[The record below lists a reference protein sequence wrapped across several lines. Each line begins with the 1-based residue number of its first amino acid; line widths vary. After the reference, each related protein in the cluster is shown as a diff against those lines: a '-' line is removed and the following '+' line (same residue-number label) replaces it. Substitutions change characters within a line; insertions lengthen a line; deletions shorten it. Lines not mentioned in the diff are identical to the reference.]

1 MCALIALW
9 RVWIYLALCNIN
21 IMALFNDK
29 TAGVCYVW
37 LQYVKPIIFLNILI
51 PFVFRMRLLSFYLLV
66 MPYKVLLS
74 LYQVFNDF
82 VMLCKVK
89 EWLCLCNTLHEMLNA
104 IAILSYNARVFYRK
118 KETNLQTYS
127 CNTRRLRFF

>member
-1 MCALIALW
+1 MCALIMLW
-9 RVWIYLALCNIN
+9 CVWIYLALCNIN

-29 TAGVCYVW
+29 TTGVRYVW
-37 LQYVKPIIFLNILI
+37 LQYVKPIMFLNILI

-74 LYQVFNDF
+74 LYQAFNDF

-89 EWLCLCNTLHEMLNA
+89 EWLCLCNTLYEMLNA
-104 IAILSYNARVFYRK
+104 IAILSYNVIMQGCFTGK
-118 KETNLQTYS
+118 KRRTCNLIYAI
-127 CNTRRLRFF
+127 REG